1 MQEKKIGIVITNSAN
16 QDCAIVKKKKKTYQI
31 SFEQLSYDKNVV
43 YFYVS
48 PGHPSRDT
56 PSGVENLS

>member
-1 MQEKKIGIVITNSAN
+1 MQEKKIGIVTTNSAN
-16 QDCAIVKKKKKTYQI
+16 QDCAIVKKKKTYQI